1 MALYHLKAS
10 GQWFGSE
17 VFNFGIH
24 ATSSAATAAVAT
36 TWAQA
41 LTEAWS
47 GSGTPTGALNAAYAT
62 DTVIDLATA
71 SLLTQTSGQ
80 QTARADVAVNLP
92 GTSAEDSLPP
102 QCAVVVSLRTELANR
117 AGRGRFYLPAPAVNA
132 VTAGRFTAAIQ
143 QNFVN
148 AMTRMFAALDGG
160 GITPVLFSRTTFQ
173 NTTITSFNIGDV
185 FDTQRRR
192 RNQLVEQRISGT
204 V

>member
-1 MALYHLKAS
+1 MALYHLRAS
-10 GQWFGSE
+10 GVWEESE
-17 VFNFGIH
+17 TFNFGLH
-24 ATSSAATAAVAT
+24 ATSSAATAAVANS
-36 TWAQA
+36 WALA

-47 GSGTPTGALNAAYAT
+47 GAGTPAGALNAAYSAGV
-62 DTVIDLATA
+62 VIDQATA

-80 QTARADVAVNLP
+80 QTARADVAVNLV

-102 QCAVVVSLRTELANR
+102 QVAVVVSLRTELANR
-117 AGRGRFYLPAPAVNA
+117 AGRGRFYLPAPAANA
-132 VTAGRFTAAIQ
+132 VTAGRFTTAVQ

-148 AMTRMFAALDGG
+148 AMTRMFASLDGA
-160 GITPVLFSRTTFQ
+160 GITPVLFSRTTFA

-192 RNQLVEQRISGT
+192 RNQLVESRISGT